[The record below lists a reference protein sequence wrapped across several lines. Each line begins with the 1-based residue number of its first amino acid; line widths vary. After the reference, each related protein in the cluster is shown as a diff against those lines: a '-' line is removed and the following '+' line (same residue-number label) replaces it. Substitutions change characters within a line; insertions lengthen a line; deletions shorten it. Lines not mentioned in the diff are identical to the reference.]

1 MRQLLIGLCV
11 VSLLVVSVFAYGGT
25 RVREASL
32 YDPYSRSKYFGEGYQ
47 KPLIGYGEKNAPQN
61 SFGRKGFNG
70 GREKFTV
77 SLIRQGR
84 NPGRVS
90 HVDSGYRGYRMMD
103 EIVKLKPTESYSRE
117 NLATAPPQ
125 VTARVVYLGRSAT
138 SDLPKSQVLIRAIGL
153 PLLRDYEA
161 YELWLSDEES
171 GYALSLG
178 YLMSNYRSGV
188 AVNKIG
194 VDGGLGGE
202 LSTGGSYDVSLYDNI
217 IVTRERFPDSDPRPS
232 GDIIVIGDI
241 PQRLKNE

>member
-1 MRQLLIGLCV
+1 MRQLLIGLLV
-11 VSLLVVSVFAYGGT
+11 VSLLVVSVVAFGGT

-32 YDPYSRSKYFGEGYQ
+32 YDPYSRSRYFGEGYQ

-61 SFGRKGFNG
+61 SFGREGFNG

-90 HVDSGYRGYRMMD
+90 HVDAGYRGYRMMD
-103 EIVKLKPTESYSRE
+103 EIIDLKPTETYSRE

-125 VTARVVYLGRSAT
+125 VRARVVYAEKSPV

-178 YLMSNYRSGV
+178 YLNSNYRSGV
-188 AVNKIG
+188 TTNKLG
-194 VDGGLGGE
+194 NNGAPGGE
-202 LSTGGSYDVSLYDNI
+202 SSASGNYDISLYDNI
-217 IVTRERFPDSDPRPS
+217 IVTREQFPDPDPRPS
-232 GDIIVIGDI
+232 GDIIVLGDI
-241 PQRLKNE
+241 PQRMKNE